1 MRKTRKAARIVWEAD
16 RKRVNDRLGADVSLC
31 SAFWSR
37 LSFARSQRGFVAGC
51 GMALKIET
59 SPARRGAFLTIS
71 LYSYQGLD
79 QFGSIFFQVSTGSEE
94 GISHSQRMSQVDV
107 CLGNRGYTI
116 KMRLEYALLLDV
128 RLSNSMRTGF
138 LTVLANS
145 LSDLID
151 GLTVPHAQT
160 PL

>member
-1 MRKTRKAARIVWEAD
+1 
-16 RKRVNDRLGADVSLC
+16 
-31 SAFWSR
+31 
-37 LSFARSQRGFVAGC
+37 
-51 GMALKIET
+51 MALEVET
-59 SPARRGAFLTIS
+59 SPARHGAFLRIS

-79 QFGSIFFQVSTGSEE
+79 RFRSIFFQVSTGSEE

-107 CLGNRGYTI
+107 CLGNKGYTI

-151 GLTVPHAQT
+151 GLMVPHAQT
-160 PL
+160 SL

>member
-16 RKRVNDRLGADVSLC
+16 RKRVKDRLGADVSLC
-31 SAFWSR
+31 STVWSR

-59 SPARRGAFLTIS
+59 SPARHGAFLTIS

-94 GISHSQRMSQVDV
+94 GISYSQRMSQVDV
-107 CLGNRGYTI
+107 CLGNRGI
-116 KMRLEYALLLDV
+116 RSKCALNMHCCLTFACL
-128 RLSNSMRTGF
+128 NSTRTSF

-151 GLTVPHAQT
+151 GLMVPHAQT
-160 PL
+160 SL

>member
-1 MRKTRKAARIVWEAD
+1 
-16 RKRVNDRLGADVSLC
+16 
-31 SAFWSR
+31 
-37 LSFARSQRGFVAGC
+37 
-51 GMALKIET
+51 MALEVET
-59 SPARRGAFLTIS
+59 SPARHGAFLTIS

-79 QFGSIFFQVSTGSEE
+79 QFGSIFFQVSTGSEK

-107 CLGNRGYTI
+107 WLGNRGETI

-128 RLSNSMRTGF
+128 RLSNSTRTGF

-151 GLTVPHAQT
+151 GLMVPHAQT
-160 PL
+160 SL